1 MTKPSKIGMFINKLQ
16 NKNIQ
21 QSKIQK
27 LKLKLKLKRKLNAKS
42 SKTSQISQ

>member
-1 MTKPSKIGMFINKLQ
+1 MLIKKLQ

-27 LKLKLKLKRKLNAKS
+27 LKLKLKLKRKINDKS
-42 SKTSQISQ
+42 SNKTQISQ

>member
-1 MTKPSKIGMFINKLQ
+1 MFIKKLQ

-27 LKLKLKLKRKLNAKS
+27 LKLKLKLKRKINAKS
-42 SKTSQISQ
+42 SKKSPISQ

>member
-1 MTKPSKIGMFINKLQ
+1 MLIKKLQ

>member
-1 MTKPSKIGMFINKLQ
+1 MIINKLQ

>member
-1 MTKPSKIGMFINKLQ
+1 MFINKLQ

-27 LKLKLKLKRKLNAKS
+27 LKLKLKLKSDQKRIMNAKS
-42 SKTSQISQ
+42 KKSQISQ

>member
-1 MTKPSKIGMFINKLQ
+1 MFIKKLQ

>member
-1 MTKPSKIGMFINKLQ
+1 MFINKLQ

-27 LKLKLKLKRKLNAKS
+27 LKLKLKLKRKINDKS
-42 SKTSQISQ
+42 SNKTPISQ